1 MSPRTGYIYDDLY
14 LEHELSPLHPESP
27 LRLAALHASI
37 VQSSIYSR
45 LTPIAPLTDAEVIVP
60 HITALHSA
68 NHIGAVERCGVTGK
82 AAIRAVGGVLAAID
96 AVCGGIVDNAFC
108 AIRPPGHHAHNDVN
122 KDGFRKGE
130 GFCFFNNV
138 AIGARYAQ
146 RTWGLRS
153 ILIVDWDYHHGNGT
167 EEAFYSDPTVFYF
180 STHRLRA
187 YPATGYP
194 LRIGEGPGEGYN
206 CNVPLPSPENPSGD
220 VTDENFLSALEGR
233 LVPQMA
239 LLSFIP
245 DLVLI
250 SAGFDSRKGDTIG
263 DFSITDEGFSH
274 ATLFIKKFAER
285 VCKGRIVSVLEGGY
299 NPAGLASAGV
309 AHVKALLH
317 A

>member
-1 MSPRTGYIYDDLY
+1 MSPRTGYIYDDFY

-45 LTPIAPLTDAEVIVP
+45 LTTIAPLTDTELIVP

-68 NHIGAVERCGVTGK
+68 NHIGAVGRCGVTGD

-96 AVCGGIVDNAFC
+96 AVCAGIVDNAFC

-146 RTWGLRS
+146 RRWGLRS
-153 ILIVDWDYHHGNGT
+153 ILIIDWDYHHGNGT
-167 EEAFYSDPTVFYF
+167 EEAFYNDPTVFYF

-194 LRIGEGPGEGYN
+194 LRIGEGPGKGYN
-206 CNVPLPSPENPSGD
+206 CNVPLPSPENPSGK
-220 VTDENFLSALEGR
+220 VTDENFLSALEDR
-233 LVPQMA
+233 LLPQMA

-245 DLVLI
+245 DIVLI

-274 ATLFIKKFAER
+274 ATFFIKKFAER

-309 AHVKALLH
+309 AHMKALLH